1 MGFNS
6 PSATPMIT
14 MKFDKT
20 RLDRLF
26 KDAPKKL
33 LVAAG
38 TEIRTAARIFAAVA
52 AKNTLPYGAYEQ
64 PPKAAVNTVQN
75 QIKRTQVPIDSL
87 GSMWQV
93 LKDVD
98 KGLAAAFWT
107 AVKMKK
113 MGLAKQIL
121 DDLQSAGG
129 NFTHGAVSPDIHTKA
144 RTGKNKSVPTNHRP
158 SHIITSAGKALNTYI
173 GRKEK
178 TIGAAKA
185 GWIAAG
191 KSIGGSISNREGVK
205 AWYNTGRHSKAKGT
219 HQLIRTE
226 TETFLKLTNQVPW
239 ADVAFPASRK
249 KVTGMEFL
257 PAFRKAVQ
265 KRKEKLAEAAF
276 KRQGG
281 R

>member
-1 MGFNS
+1 
-6 PSATPMIT
+6 MIT

-38 TEIRTAARIFAAVA
+38 TDLRTAARTFAAVTA
-52 AKNTLPYGAYEQ
+52 RNTLPYGAYEQ

-87 GSMWQV
+87 GSMWQI

-129 NFTHGAVSPDIHTKA
+129 NFTHGAVSPDVHTKA
-144 RTGKNKSVPTNHRP
+144 RTGKNRSVPTNHRP

-205 AWYNTGRHSKAKGT
+205 AWYNTGRHKKAKGT

-239 ADVAFPASRK
+239 ADVAFPNSQRK
-249 KVTGMEFL
+249 VVGREFE
-257 PAFRKAVQ
+257 PAFRKAVE
-265 KRKEKLAEAAF
+265 KRKKKLAEAAF
-276 KRQGG
+276 NKQSKRNG
-281 R
+281 

>member
-1 MGFNS
+1 
-6 PSATPMIT
+6 MIT

-26 KDAPKKL
+26 KDAPKKM

-64 PPKAAVNTVQN
+64 PPKAAMDTVKN
-75 QIKRTQVPIDSL
+75 QIERTQRPIDQL
-87 GSMWQV
+87 GSIWQDIKA
-93 LKDVD
+93 LD
-98 KGLAAAFWT
+98 KGLAAGFWAAIKSKRAGESLEFT
-107 AVKMKK
+107 KWV
-113 MGLAKQIL
+113 L
-121 DDLQSAGG
+121 DKYLDEIQARMSI
-129 NFTHGAVSPDIHTKA
+129 THGAVRPKIHSQA
-144 RTGKNKSVPTNHRP
+144 RTTSKRAVPKDHKPN
-158 SHIITSAGKALNTYI
+158 HIIIGKSSLDNYVA
-173 GRKEK
+173 KKQK

-191 KSIGGSISNREGVK
+191 KSIGGSISAREGVK
-205 AWYNTGRHSKAKGT
+205 AWFNTGRHRKAKGT

-239 ADVAFPASRK
+239 ADVAFPPSRT

>member
-1 MGFNS
+1 
-6 PSATPMIT
+6 MIT

-26 KDAPKKL
+26 RDAPKKF

-38 TEIRTAARIFAAVA
+38 TDIRTAARIFAAVA
-52 AKNTLPYGAYEQ
+52 ARNTLPYGAYEQ
-64 PPKAAVNTVQN
+64 PPKAAMSTVEN

-87 GSMWQV
+87 GAMWQV
-93 LKDVD
+93 LKNVD
-98 KGLAAAFWT
+98 QGLAAAFWT
-107 AVKMKK
+107 AVKARK

-121 DDLQSAGG
+121 NDLQSAGAS
-129 NFTHGAVSPDIHTKA
+129 FTYGAASPAAHTRA
-144 RTGKNKSVPTNHRP
+144 RTGRHRSVPANHQP
-158 SHIITSAGKALNTYI
+158 NHIITSAGSALNTYI
-173 GRKEK
+173 KRKQN

-185 GWIAAG
+185 GWIVAG

-205 AWYNTGRHSKAKGT
+205 AWYNTGRHKKSKGT

-226 TETFLKLTNQVPW
+226 TETFLKLINQVPW
-239 ADVAFPASRK
+239 ADVAFPPSRK

-257 PAFRKAVQ
+257 PDFKKAVA
-265 KRKEKLAEAAF
+265 KRKKALADAAF